1 MKKIELYLD
10 EDFKDIFT
18 KWDEVEVYKTLYV
31 ADDVELW
38 DRAIKVDGKFYSVC
52 CSQGDKYKIT
62 ELKQFNLEEES
73 NWGKDE
79 ITCPIC
85 GYEVGD
91 SWEYDSDEGDC
102 ECGGCGATL
111 EWSREVEVS
120 YSAEV
125 KKALEPLKL

>member
-10 EDFKDIFT
+10 EDFKDILT
-18 KWDEVEVYKTLYV
+18 EWDEVEIYKTLYV
-31 ADDVELW
+31 ADDVNLW
-38 DRAIKVDGKFYSVC
+38 DRAIKLDGKFYSVC
-52 CSQGDKYKIT
+52 CSQGNKYKII
-62 ELKQFNLEEES
+62 ELEQFNPEEDS

-85 GYEVGD
+85 GYEVSE
-91 SWEYDSDEGDC
+91 SWEYDSDCGDC

-125 KKALEPLKL
+125 KRALEPIKL

>member
-1 MKKIELYLD
+1 MKKIELYLY

-18 KWDEVEVYKTLYV
+18 EWDEVKVYRTLLV
-31 ADDVELW
+31 TGDIELW
-38 DRAIKVDGKFYSVC
+38 DRAIELDGKFYSVC
-52 CSQGDKYKIT
+52 SSQGNKYKIR
-62 ELKQFNLEEES
+62 ELEQFNPEEDENYDTS
-73 NWGKDE
+73 E

-85 GYEVGD
+85 GYEESD
-91 SWEYDSDEGDC
+91 SWEYDSDYGEI

-125 KKALEPLKL
+125 KKSVQPIKF

>member
-18 KWDEVEVYKTLYV
+18 EWDEVKVYKILSV

-38 DRAIKVDGKFYSVC
+38 DRAISLDGKFYSVC
-52 CSQGDKYKIT
+52 CSQGNKYKII
-62 ELKQFNLEEES
+62 ELDKFNLEKEKNYGEV
-73 NWGKDE
+73 E

-85 GYEVGD
+85 GYEFGD

-111 EWSREVEVS
+111 EWYRDVHVS

-125 KKALEPLKL
+125 KKVMEPIKL